1 MEKTI
6 QDIRQKLELS
16 ANEFSSKLGVIQ
28 QKCDAI
34 QQEYNDYREAVK
46 SVREAKDLIH
56 DMYDKEHKFAFDL
69 SQKLYESLVRNSRLT
84 HLAKSAKIL
93 LKDVLNSKEINEEL
107 IKSLID
113 EIDTTFEEVKHES
126 IKDIRPTT
134 V

>member
-6 QDIRQKLELS
+6 HEIRQKLEIS

-69 SQKLYESLVRNSRLT
+69 SQKLYQALVRNSRLI
-84 HLAKSAKIL
+84 HIAKTAKII
-93 LKDVLNSKEINEEL
+93 LKDIQKTEQIDKTQ
-107 IKSLID
+107 IDSLLQ
-113 EIDTTFEEVKHES
+113 EIDSTFANDMHEEFNV
-126 IKDIRPTT
+126 
-134 V
+134 

>member
-6 QDIRQKLELS
+6 HEIRQKLEIS

-69 SQKLYESLVRNSRLT
+69 SQKLYQALVRNARLS
-84 HLAKSAKIL
+84 HIAKTSKIL
-93 LKDVLNSKEINEEL
+93 LKEMQKTRQVDDKQVDALLSEIETAFAEDKYETIVNEQ
-107 IKSLID
+107 
-113 EIDTTFEEVKHES
+113 
-126 IKDIRPTT
+126 
-134 V
+134 

>member
-6 QDIRQKLELS
+6 HEIRQKLEIS
-16 ANEFSSKLGVIQ
+16 ANEFSTKLGVIQ

-69 SQKLYESLVRNSRLT
+69 SQKLYQALVRNSRLIHIVKT
-84 HLAKSAKIL
+84 AKII
-93 LKDVLNSKEINEEL
+93 LKDIQKAEQINK
-107 IKSLID
+107 IQIDSLLQ
-113 EIDTTFEEVKHES
+113 EIDAAFANDMHEEFNV
-126 IKDIRPTT
+126 
-134 V
+134 